1 MTLLSLVR
9 SVALGACLTIA
20 AAGMG
25 AAQGASVSMGVQ
37 NHDSSTPV
45 EITSENLEVDQE
57 NSVATFTGDVIVVQG
72 DITMTCQKM
81 RVEYGENPDTGA
93 NEIEVIRMSGG
104 VTFVSPEE
112 AAESDRAIYTL
123 KTDIIVMLDNVL
135 VTQGPTALSADK
147 LTYNPDSGDGLMEGN
162 VKTILQQANN

>member
-1 MTLLSLVR
+1 MILLSLVR

-147 LTYNPDSGDGLMEGN
+147 LTYNLDSGDGLMEGN

>member
-147 LTYNPDSGDGLMEGN
+147 LTYNLDSGDGLMEGN